1 MKSLKEY
8 LISEKLKLNSNTK
21 NEDFIRVPIPAEG
34 ENSDY
39 AEENGIWKTIE
50 VPFKKY
56 VIFKD
61 NYRFEHLHFAILS
74 DFLCQLTQ
82 FQSDYEDYTPEKYI
96 LYADDDMYKVFEW
109 YANEVG
115 VKASDNFNSDVIEK
129 KISKL
134 SADNPG
140 WFEEMFDK
148 NYSDKDFEWSGHE
161 PTENDLEKWPEYYRK
176 YYG

>member
-8 LISEKLKLNSNTK
+8 LISEKLKLNSNSK
-21 NEDFIRVPIPAEG
+21 NEDFVKVSIPLKGA
-34 ENSDY
+34 NWDF
-39 AEENGIWKTIE
+39 AEENGIWKE
-50 VPFKKY
+50 VDIPFKKF

-61 NYRFEHLHFAILS
+61 RYRFDHLHFAILS

-115 VKASDNFNSDVIEK
+115 VKASDNFDSEAIEQKLK
-129 KISKL
+129 KI
-134 SADNPG
+134 SADNPE
-140 WFEEMFDK
+140 WFHEMFEK
-148 NYSDKDFEWSGHE
+148 NYSEDDFAWMGNE
-161 PTENDLEKWPEYYRK
+161 PTEKDLENWPEYYRK
-176 YYG
+176 HY